1 MREMNE
7 EEMRNLTE
15 IFVMVLKQQPQN
27 VVARLNKHLETVGF
41 ELVIKTVDVQKKY
54 ADKRVQEERPS
65 QQYD

>member
-1 MREMNE
+1 MNE